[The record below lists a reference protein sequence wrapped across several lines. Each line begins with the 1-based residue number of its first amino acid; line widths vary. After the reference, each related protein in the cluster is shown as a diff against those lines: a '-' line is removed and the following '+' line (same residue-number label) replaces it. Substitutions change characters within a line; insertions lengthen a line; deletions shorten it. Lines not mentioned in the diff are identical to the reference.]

1 MRLTE
6 EENRVQLYLHE
17 STHKPVC
24 KYCRPTTKYVAKSLW
39 FIFKAD
45 IQVRNRSSEKPHR
58 SSLGWFP
65 GSHRSGQTRWWIACR
80 LIERNKY
87 SKMAASSFIDLHRM
101 YSLLARIPEGLD
113 PLRER
118 FEAHVKKVGLGAIE
132 RIAQQ
137 ETVVGLWIV
146 YTSQR
151 SSDMCASLGT

>member
-1 MRLTE
+1 
-6 EENRVQLYLHE
+6 
-17 STHKPVC
+17 
-24 KYCRPTTKYVAKSLW
+24 
-39 FIFKAD
+39 
-45 IQVRNRSSEKPHR
+45 
-58 SSLGWFP
+58 
-65 GSHRSGQTRWWIACR
+65 
-80 LIERNKY
+80 
-87 SKMAASSFIDLHRM
+87 MAASSFIDLHRM